1 MPEPVHRRG
10 VTRRLGKRPPEE
22 VLVEPEGAAVRVAV
36 MQVHVC
42 RLEVRRRNADALQQ
56 RRLEVRHVPRE
67 PRLNPVGVAFAQL
80 RRPGTVADVELARG
94 IPLDSPRQL
103 LELDPDHRCSLR
115 RPRGIHRRRLPDDDR
130 RLGRQQPALRL
141 VHGPRDAVEPR
152 GEVDDRRASEPV
164 VTGPARRLRQG
175 QVDLHLFAEG
185 QDWKIYEK
193 FGAHLRT
200 VGDAAGVYFA
210 VWAPNAQRV
219 SVVGDFNNWDGR
231 VNPMRKLV
239 GSGVWELFLPGIKQG
254 AHYKFEIRSQTGA
267 VLLKSDPFAFFN
279 QPGKSTASLI
289 YDLERYAWNDG
300 EWMEARRKKN
310 WPQSPISIYEVH
322 LGSWRRKTEERNRQ
336 LSYLELAD
344 TLLPYVLEMGYTHI
358 ELLPVAEHPFEGS
371 WGYQVTNYYAPTS
384 RFGPPDDFR
393 HFVDKCHQAG
403 VGVIMDWVPAHFP
416 KDAHA
421 LAEFDGTDLYE
432 HMDPRQG
439 EHQDW
444 GTLIFNYGR
453 NEVRNFLIGNALFW
467 FDKYH
472 VDGLRVDAVAS
483 MLYLDYSRKP
493 GQWVPNVYGGRENLD
508 AIHFLKQFNEV
519 CYERFP
525 GIITIAEE
533 STSWPG
539 VSRPTYLG
547 GLGFGFKWNMGWMHD
562 FLEYMSIDPIYRKYH
577 HGNITF
583 SLLYAFQE
591 NFILVLSHDE
601 VVYGKRSLLSKMPGD
616 EWQQFANLRMF
627 LAWMYGQ
634 PGKKLLFMGGEFGQ
648 WNEWNHDTSL
658 DWELLQLPRH
668 DGLRRLVQ
676 HLNYIYKSEPAL
688 WQFDDAYEGFDWID
702 FHDADNSVVSFLRK
716 SRGGDIIAFVVN
728 ATPVVRY
735 NYRLGIPEPGLYREI
750 INTDGETYGGSNV
763 GNLGVVQSENV
774 PWMGRE
780 HSILIHLP
788 PLATLAFKLERLS

>member
-1 MPEPVHRRG
+1 MKAFEIAG
-10 VTRRLGKRPPEE
+10 VPRDEISRFVKGLHSDPFGVLGPHKIGDG
-22 VLVEPEGAAVRVAV
+22 VEVRVFRPDA
-36 MQVHVC
+36 
-42 RLEVRRRNADALQQ
+42 RAIEVVLD
-56 RRLEVRHVPRE
+56 RE
-67 PRLNPVGVAFAQL
+67 PDNPIAAERIDKEGFFCVTVPGAGSDIPYHL
-80 RRPGTVADVELARG
+80 RIVK
-94 IPLDSPRQL
+94 
-103 LELDPDHRCSLR
+103 PDGSEEFT
-115 RPRGIHRRRLPDDDR
+115 
-130 RLGRQQPALRL
+130 
-141 VHGPRDAVEPR
+141 RDAYQY
-152 GEVDDRRASEPV
+152 
-164 VTGPARRLRQG
+164 GPIMG
-175 QVDLHLFAEG
+175 DIDLHLFSEG
-185 QDWKIYEK
+185 QHWKIYEK
-193 FGAHLRT
+193 LGAHLQAI
-200 VGDAAGVYFA
+200 GDATGVYFA

-219 SVVGDFNNWDGR
+219 SVVGDFNHWDGR
-231 VNPMRKLV
+231 VNPMRKLL
-239 GSGVWELFLPGIKQG
+239 GAGVWELFLPGIKQG
-254 AHYKFEIRSQTGA
+254 THYKFEIRTQTGA

-279 QPGKSTASLI
+279 QHGKSTASLV
-289 YDLERYAWNDG
+289 YDLERYTWNDAD
-300 EWMEARRKKN
+300 WIEARRQKN

-322 LGSWRRKTEERNRQ
+322 LGSWRRKEGNCQ
-336 LSYLELAD
+336 LTYLELAD
-344 TLLPYVLEMGYTHI
+344 TLLQYVVEMGYTHI

-393 HFVDKCHQAG
+393 HFIDKCHQAG
-403 VGVIMDWVPAHFP
+403 IGVIMDWVPAHFP

-467 FDKYH
+467 LDKYH
-472 VDGLRVDAVAS
+472 IDGLRVDAVAS

-508 AIHFLKQFNEV
+508 AIHFLKRFNEV

-533 STSWPG
+533 STAWPG
-539 VSRPTYLG
+539 VTRPTYLG

-562 FLEYMSIDPIYRKYH
+562 FLHYTSIDPIYRRYH

-616 EWQQFANLRMF
+616 EWQKFANLRMF
-627 LAWMYGQ
+627 LAWMYGH

-648 WNEWNHDTSL
+648 SNEWNHDTQL
-658 DWELLQLPRH
+658 DWQLLELPRH
-668 DGLRRLVQ
+668 DGLHRLVQ
-676 HLNYIYKSEPAL
+676 HLNYTYKDEPAL
-688 WQFDDAYEGFDWID
+688 WQLDDTYDGFDWID
-702 FHDADNSVVSFLRK
+702 FHDAENSVVSFLRK
-716 SRGGDIIAFVVN
+716 SQEGDIVAFVVN

-735 NYRLGIPEPGLYREI
+735 NYRLGVPESGFYREI
-750 INTDGETYGGSNV
+750 INTDGETYGGSNI
-763 GNLGVVQSENV
+763 GNLGGVQSEAQE
-774 PWMGRE
+774 WMGRE
-780 HSILIHLP
+780 HSILVHLP
-788 PLATLAFKLERLS
+788 PLATLAFKLEK

>member
-1 MPEPVHRRG
+1 MKAFEIAG
-10 VTRRLGKRPPEE
+10 
-22 VLVEPEGAAVRVAV
+22 
-36 MQVHVC
+36 
-42 RLEVRRRNADALQQ
+42 
-56 RRLEVRHVPRE
+56 VPRDE
-67 PRLNPVGVAFAQL
+67 VYRFVRGLHSDPFSVLGPHKVGD
-80 RRPGTVADVELARG
+80 DVEIRVFRPDARAVEVV
-94 IPLDSPRQL
+94 LDREPDKPIAAERSDEEGFFCASVPSAERDVPYHL
-103 LELDPDHRCSLR
+103 RIVKLDGSEERT
-115 RPRGIHRRRLPDDDR
+115 
-130 RLGRQQPALRL
+130 
-141 VHGPRDAVEPR
+141 RDAYQY
-152 GEVDDRRASEPV
+152 
-164 VTGPARRLRQG
+164 GPIMG
-175 QVDLHLFAEG
+175 DVDLHLFSEG
-185 QDWKIYEK
+185 QHWKIYEK

-200 VGDAAGVYFA
+200 IGDATGVYFA
-210 VWAPNAQRV
+210 VWAPNAERV
-219 SVVGDFNNWDGR
+219 SVVGDFNDWDGR
-231 VNPMRKLV
+231 VNPMRRLL
-239 GSGVWELFLPGIKQG
+239 SAGVWELYLPGIKQG
-254 AHYKFEIRSQTGA
+254 AHYKFEIRTQTGA

-279 QPGKSTASLI
+279 QHGKSTASLV
-289 YDLERYAWNDG
+289 YDLERYTWNDA
-300 EWMEARRKKN
+300 EWMDARQKKN

-322 LGSWRRKTEERNRQ
+322 LGSWRRKEGNHQ
-336 LSYLELAD
+336 LTYLELAD
-344 TLLPYVLEMGYTHI
+344 TLLPYVLDMGYTHI

-393 HFVDKCHQAG
+393 HFIDKCHQAG
-403 VGVIMDWVPAHFP
+403 IGVIMDWVPAHFP

-421 LAEFDGTDLYE
+421 LAEFDGTDLFE

-439 EHQDW
+439 EQQDW
-444 GTLIFNYGR
+444 GTLIFNFGR

-467 FDKYH
+467 LDKYH

-483 MLYLDYSRKP
+483 MLYLDYSRKA

-508 AIHFLKQFNEV
+508 AIYFLKRFNEV

-533 STSWPG
+533 STDWPG

-562 FLEYMSIDPIYRKYH
+562 FLHYMSIDPIYRKYH

-583 SLLYAFQE
+583 FVMYAFHE

-616 EWQQFANLRMF
+616 EWQKFANLRMF

-648 WNEWNHDTSL
+648 RNEWNHDVQL
-658 DWELLQLPRH
+658 DWNLVEQPRH

-676 HLNYIYKSEPAL
+676 HLNYTYKNEPAL
-688 WQFDDAYEGFDWID
+688 WQLDDTYNGFDWID
-702 FHDADNSVVSFLRK
+702 FHDAENSVVSFLRK
-716 SRGGDIIAFVVN
+716 SRDSDVVVFVVN

-735 NYRLGIPEPGLYREI
+735 NYRLGVPESGFYREI

-763 GNLGVVQSENV
+763 GNLGGVQSDARK
-774 PWMGRE
+774 WMGRE
-780 HSILIHLP
+780 HSVLIHLP
-788 PLATLAFKLERLS
+788 PLATVALKLEK

>member
-1 MPEPVHRRG
+1 MQAKAFEIAGLPRDEVSRFVVGTHADPFRVLGPHKVGEDVEIRVFRPDARGLDIVLDRDPEKPIAAERINDEGFFCATVS
-10 VTRRLGKRPPEE
+10 
-22 VLVEPEGAAVRVAV
+22 GAAR
-36 MQVHVC
+36 
-42 RLEVRRRNADALQQ
+42 D
-56 RRLEVRHVPRE
+56 VPY
-67 PRLNPVGVAFAQL
+67 
-80 RRPGTVADVELARG
+80 
-94 IPLDSPRQL
+94 
-103 LELDPDHRCSLR
+103 
-115 RPRGIHRRRLPDDDR
+115 
-130 RLGRQQPALRL
+130 
-141 VHGPRDAVEPR
+141 
-152 GEVDDRRASEPV
+152 
-164 VTGPARRLRQG
+164 RLRITKPDGSQQLTRDPYQYG
-175 QVDLHLFAEG
+175 PIMGEVDLHLFAEG
-185 QDWKIYEK
+185 QHWKIYDK

-231 VNPMRKLV
+231 VNPMRKLI
-239 GSGVWELFLPGIKQG
+239 GSGVWELFVPGIKQG
-254 AHYKFEIRSQTGA
+254 AHYKFEIRTQTGA

-279 QPGKSTASLI
+279 QHGKSTASLV
-289 YDLERYAWNDG
+289 YDLELYTWNDA
-300 EWMEARRKKN
+300 EWMEARRRKN
-310 WPQSPISIYEVH
+310 WPQSPISIYEAH
-322 LGSWRRKTEERNRQ
+322 LGSWRRKTEEGNRQ
-336 LSYLELAD
+336 LSYLELAGE
-344 TLLPYVLEMGYTHI
+344 LLPYVLEMGYTHI
-358 ELLPVAEHPFEGS
+358 ELLPIAEHPFEGS

-384 RFGPPDDFR
+384 RFGAPDEFR

-439 EHQDW
+439 EQQDW
-444 GTLIFNYGR
+444 GTLIFNFGR

-472 VDGLRVDAVAS
+472 IDGLRVDAVAS
-483 MLYLDYSRKP
+483 MLYLDFSRKP
-493 GQWVPNVYGGRENLD
+493 GQWIPNVYGGRENLD
-508 AIHFLKQFNEV
+508 AIYFLKRFNEV

-525 GIITIAEE
+525 GIMTIAEE
-533 STSWPG
+533 STDWPG

-562 FLEYMSIDPIYRKYH
+562 FLQYMSIDPIYRRYH

-616 EWQQFANLRMF
+616 EWQKFANLRMF
-627 LAWMYGQ
+627 LAWMYGH

-648 WNEWNHDTSL
+648 RNEWNHDTSL
-658 DWELLQLPRH
+658 DWELLKLPRH
-668 DGLRRLVQ
+668 DGLRRLAQ
-676 HLNYIYKSEPAL
+676 HLNYVYKNEPAL
-688 WQFDDAYEGFDWID
+688 WQLDDTYEGFDWID

-716 SRGGDIIAFVVN
+716 SRDGDIVAFVVN

-735 NYRLGIPEPGLYREI
+735 SYRLGVPKPGFYREL
-750 INTDGETYGGSNV
+750 INTDAETYGGSNI
-763 GNLGVVQSENV
+763 GNLGGVQTEDV
-774 PWMGRE
+774 PWMGHE
-780 HSILIHLP
+780 HSILINLP
-788 PLATLAFKLERLS
+788 PLATLAFKLER